1 MSQNESIFAGVN
13 DTSRSLGKSDP
24 YESSRYRNYVL
35 GVLTLVYCTNFVD
48 RQLLSILQESIK
60 QELLLSDTQLG
71 LLTGFTF
78 AIFYVL
84 AGIPIAHMAD
94 RSVRRNIISGSIA
107 IWSLMTA
114 VSGAAM
120 NLLQLSL
127 ARIGVGIGEAGCTP
141 PAHSMISDIFPASQR
156 ATALSI
162 YSIGINI
169 GVLLGFLL
177 GGWLNEFYGWRIAF
191 VVVGLPGIAVAL
203 LMRFT
208 VAEPTRGFSENARSD
223 DQTSH
228 SVKEVISLLW
238 SYPSFRHLS
247 MACGLSAF
255 IVYASIN
262 WMAPFMIRTHG
273 IGTGELGTWLALST
287 GVGGAIGTFAGG
299 YLTDRFGKRDQRWY
313 MWLPAFATLLSVPL
327 LAMTFLADDVYS
339 ALLFNIVPAIVSM
352 CYLGPCLAMTHGL
365 VGLKMRAV
373 ASSIVLLVINV
384 IGLGIGPWAIGALSD
399 ALLNDYGVDSLR
411 YALLSILPVV
421 GVWCAMHFFLAAKSL
436 REGLAKAPN

>member
-1 MSQNESIFAGVN
+1 MSQSESIVADVS
-13 DTSRSLGKSDP
+13 DTSQSLGKSDP

-35 GVLTLVYCTNFVD
+35 GVLTLVYCFNFVD

-94 RSVRRNIISGSIA
+94 KSVRRSIISGSIA

-120 NLLQLSL
+120 NLLHLSL

-141 PAHSMISDIFPASQR
+141 PAHSMISDIFPARQR

-169 GVLLGFLL
+169 GVLFGFLL
-177 GGWLNEFYGWRIAF
+177 GGWLNEFFGWRVAF

-203 LMRFT
+203 LVRFT
-208 VAEPTRGFSENARSD
+208 VVEPARGFSQNTCID

-228 SVKEVISLLW
+228 SVKEVISILW
-238 SYPSFRHLS
+238 SYSSFRHIS

-255 IVYASIN
+255 IGYASIN
-262 WMAPFMIRTHG
+262 WMAPFMIRTYG

-287 GVGGAIGTFAGG
+287 GIGGAIGTFAGG

-313 MWLPAFATLLSVPL
+313 MWFPACTTLLSVPL
-327 LAMTFLADDVYS
+327 LAMIFLVDDVYS
-339 ALLFNIVPAIVSM
+339 ALLFNLIPTIVSM

-365 VGLKMRAV
+365 VGLRMRAV

-384 IGLGIGPWAIGALSD
+384 IGLGVGPLVIGALSD
-399 ALLNDYGVDSLR
+399 ALSNDYGVDSLR
-411 YALLSILPVV
+411 YALLSVLPVV
-421 GVWCAMHFFLAAKSL
+421 GVWCAMHFFFAAKTL
-436 REGLAKAPN
+436 REELAKAPK